1 MSGLSSRL
9 GSVWRAWCSLRRREL
24 AIFVCTALL
33 FGAIDLSA
41 MLEKRVDDALLP
53 QVLARQFL
61 VPQLTALLLMLCWLP
76 VSRSALQG
84 PARLRSLVGAVLLGS
99 LLGVLAST
107 LLMQALG
114 WPSMCDI
121 VAAQS
126 GKPACS
132 TVSPAV
138 LLGDALW
145 VTLPSLLVF
154 SMLEAR
160 TRRQRQGEAVQTLL
174 REHAE
179 LRRQALASRLAT
191 LQAQVEPGLLFDAL
205 VAVEQAYARQAGDA
219 SERLERLIRH
229 LRLALPRLRE
239 AGATLHS
246 EAALI
251 ASHLDLLRDL
261 NGRPPAF
268 EADLGERGA
277 QCLPPMLLLPLVQR
291 AMRLGSPTHCR
302 LQAGPPVRLQV
313 DRPGLCEEDAELA
326 ALRERLA
333 VLGARLHCHSTAHHT
348 EFRLDLI

>member
-1 MSGLSSRL
+1 MSGPLHAI
-9 GSVWRAWCSLRRREL
+9 WRAWRSVRRREL
-24 AIFVCTALL
+24 TLFVCVALL

-41 MLEKRVDDALLP
+41 MLEKRVDGELLP

-61 VPQLTALLLMLCWLP
+61 VPQLTALVLMLCWLP

-84 PARLRSLVGAVLLGS
+84 AARLRGLVGAVLLGA
-99 LLGVLAST
+99 LLGVFAST
-107 LLMQALG
+107 LLMQWLD
-114 WPSMCDI
+114 WPSMCDV
-121 VAAQS
+121 VAAQA
-126 GKPACS
+126 GKSPCS
-132 TVSPAV
+132 TFSVAA

-154 SMLEAR
+154 FMMEAR
-160 TRRQRQGEAVQTLL
+160 ARRRRQGEAVQTLL

-205 VAVEQAYARQAGDA
+205 VSVEQAYARQAGDA

-229 LRLALPRLRE
+229 LRVALPRLRE

-246 EAALI
+246 EAELI
-251 ASHLDLLRDL
+251 ASHLALLRDL
-261 NGRPPAF
+261 HGHPPAF
-268 EADLGERGA
+268 EADLGERSG

-291 AMRLGSPTHCR
+291 AMRLDMPTRCW
-302 LQAGPPVRLQV
+302 LEAGPPLRLRF

-326 ALRERLA
+326 ALRERLT
-333 VLGARLHCHSTAHHT
+333 VLGGRLACHSHNGHT
-348 EFRLDLI
+348 EFRLDLP